1 MHGLVRMA
9 VHEAAVFGCM
19 FCFVCLINNEVSC
32 VFMSMDGG
40 IM

>member
-1 MHGLVRMA
+1 MRLH
-9 VHEAAVFGCM
+9 VFGCM

-32 VFMSMDGG
+32 VCMSMDGG